1 MEEGTGMTTAQVGYA
16 PVQRWVKDVLGST
29 HATVVVTVA
38 WAVLCLLVAQRVTPA
53 ALARALPGEH
63 AGSGRSRLRRVRRW
77 WRGPTLNQAI
87 ISPALIRLALP
98 LLAGAQ
104 SVVVALD
111 TTRLGPW
118 EVWLAGIVVG
128 GRTLPIGWAV
138 IPYPWPKGR
147 FRVTTLALIQ
157 QLQQAFLVGVR
168 WTLVADRGFPS
179 AALFAQLRQ
188 GNTDFSVR
196 LRLSDWVTVGGVY
209 ATVAEHLEARRLGV
223 GQRTAAAMG
232 RGQSDQPL
240 VPGWVVVSASGV
252 TPPTHKQ
259 NAGTARERIA
269 RAKAHAQHRA
279 HKQGR
284 KTKPPSA
291 VAQRYAQTWILFTTA
306 PTVAQAV
313 IEYAGRMSIEETYRD
328 WHHHWA
334 VRTAVVDLPTE
345 AMVGRL
351 IGVVCLA
358 YTVQMHLGQ
367 RVSVDP
373 VGQRR
378 RVQWTVTDRVSWFWC
393 GQRLFDDP
401 GYDWGAWLTAQ
412 WSVLL
417 APVPVAPSRL
427 TAPVGTVPEPV
438 QEEAA

>member
-1 MEEGTGMTTAQVGYA
+1 MTTAQVGYA
-16 PVQRWVKDVLGST
+16 PVHRWVKHVLGSM
-29 HATVVVTVA
+29 HRTVVGTVA

-53 ALARALPGEH
+53 ALARAIPGEH
-63 AGSGRSRLRRVRRW
+63 ASSGRSRLRRVRRW
-77 WRGPTLNQAI
+77 WSGSARDQAL

-98 LLAGAQ
+98 LLARDQA
-104 SVVVALD
+104 VVVALD

-118 EVWLAGIVVG
+118 EVWLAGIVVA

-157 QLQQAFLVGVR
+157 QLQQAFPVGVR

-188 GNTDFSVR
+188 GHTEFSVR
-196 LRLSDWVTVGGVY
+196 LRLSDWATVGGVY
-209 ATVAEHLEARRLGV
+209 TTVADHLQGGRLGV
-223 GQRTAAAMG
+223 GERTAAAMG

-240 VPGWVVVSASGV
+240 VPGWVVVSAAV
-252 TPPTHKQ
+252 ATPPPHKQ
-259 NAGTARERIA
+259 NAGTAHERA
-269 RAKAHAQHRA
+269 MRAKAHAQHRA

-291 VAQRYAQTWILFTTA
+291 VAQRYAQTWVLFTTA
-306 PTVAQAV
+306 PTVVQAV
-313 IEYAGRMSIEETYRD
+313 VEYAGRMSIEETYRD
-328 WHHHWA
+328 WHHHGA

-345 AMVGRL
+345 AMVSRL
-351 IGVVCLA
+351 IGIVCLA

-378 RVQWTVTDRVSWFWC
+378 RGQWTVTDRVSWFWC

-417 APVPVAPSRL
+417 APVPVAPSKL
-427 TAPVGTVPEPV
+427 TAPVVTIPEPM